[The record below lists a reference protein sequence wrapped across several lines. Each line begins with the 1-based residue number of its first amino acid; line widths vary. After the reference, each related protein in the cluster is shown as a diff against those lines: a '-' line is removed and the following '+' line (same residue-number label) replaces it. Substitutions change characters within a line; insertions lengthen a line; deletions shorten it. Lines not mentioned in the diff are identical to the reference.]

1 MLVHRRHSVL
11 CFAGTP
17 RFERQDTLAEILSVG
32 PEAVAS
38 HDTAAHEWG
47 LIKHAP
53 RSIHIVVRRWRRE
66 HRTSCVVHESLDLE
80 DHDRIVID
88 GLPLTH
94 PARTVVD
101 LGATS
106 PWLVEG
112 ALSEGLRRGVFT
124 FGEVAAFVKRVQRR
138 GRRGVGVIRPFLAV
152 HLESDGRTQSV
163 LEDRFLRVL
172 HERAVRLPIPQYEV
186 FDPRGT
192 FVCRADFAYPDRA
205 LLIELDG
212 RAYHSDGR
220 DFQLD
225 REKQNRTQALGWR
238 TLRFT
243 WSDVTHRPD
252 QAISTLRSVLA

>member
-1 MLVHRRHSVL
+1 
-11 CFAGTP
+11 
-17 RFERQDTLAEILSVG
+17 
-32 PEAVAS
+32 
-38 HDTAAHEWG
+38 
-47 LIKHAP
+47 
-53 RSIHIVVRRWRRE
+53 VV
-66 HRTSCVVHESLDLE
+66 
-80 DHDRIVID
+80 D
-88 GLPLTH
+88 GLPLTY

-112 ALSEGLRRGVFT
+112 ALSQGLRQGLFT
-124 FGEVAAFVKRVQRR
+124 IEDVVAFVERVQRR

-152 HLESDGRTQSV
+152 QLAAEGRTQSL

-172 HERAVRLPIPQYEV
+172 HERAMPLPVSQYEV
-186 FDPRGT
+186 SDPRGG

-220 DFQLD
+220 AFQLD
-225 REKQNRTQALGWR
+225 RDKQNRTQALGWR

-243 WSDVTHRPD
+243 WSDVTHHPD
-252 QAISTLRSVLA
+252 EMVSTLLSVLA